1 MLILIIN
8 EVFKEKGVKTMA
20 FCKNCGNNIPDGA
33 TFCSHCGTPV
43 YDTTSQA
50 QTQQHQYGTQHNNFL
65 NSDDVTAEFDPMD
78 IKENKVM
85 AVLAYIGLL
94 VLVPIFAAKDSKYA
108 RFHATQGL
116 NITVLSVAQAIIYY
130 ILATIISIVF
140 RGSIIFGV
148 GGVLLTILGFIN
160 TILSIAFIVL
170 AIYGIVNAVQ
180 GKCKKLPIIGKFDI
194 LGFINT
200 ILSIAFIVLAI
211 YGIVNAVQGKCKK
224 LPIIGKFDIL
234 GKFVK

>member
-1 MLILIIN
+1 
-8 EVFKEKGVKTMA
+8 MA

-116 NITVLSVAQAIIYY
+116 NLSLIHI
-130 ILATIISIVF
+130 
-140 RGSIIFGV
+140 
-148 GGVLLTILGFIN
+148 
-160 TILSIAFIVL
+160 
-170 AIYGIVNAVQ
+170 
-180 GKCKKLPIIGKFDI
+180 
-194 LGFINT
+194 
-200 ILSIAFIVLAI
+200 
-211 YGIVNAVQGKCKK
+211 
-224 LPIIGKFDIL
+224 
-234 GKFVK
+234 

>member
-1 MLILIIN
+1 
-8 EVFKEKGVKTMA
+8 MA

-33 TFCSHCGTPV
+33 TFCSHCGTPTN
-43 YDTTSQA
+43 DTTSQA
-50 QTQQHQYGTQHNNFL
+50 QTQQHQYGTQQNNFM

-78 IKENKVM
+78 IKDNKVM

-116 NITVLSVAQAIIYY
+116 NVTIFSVAQGIIYY
-130 ILATIISIVF
+130 ILTTIVSIVF
-140 RGSIIFGV
+140 GNSFTFGL
-148 GGVLLTILGFIN
+148 GTALLGILGIIN
-160 TILSIAFIVL
+160 AILSIAFLVL
-170 AIYGIVNAVQ
+170 E
-180 GKCKKLPIIGKFDI
+180 
-194 LGFINT
+194 
-200 ILSIAFIVLAI
+200 I

-234 GKFVK
+234 GKMMK

>member
-1 MLILIIN
+1 
-8 EVFKEKGVKTMA
+8 MA
-20 FCKNCGNNIPDGA
+20 FCKNCGNSIPDGA

-50 QTQQHQYGTQHNNFL
+50 QTQQHQYGTQHNNIL

-94 VLVPIFAAKDSKYA
+94 VLVPIFAAKNSKYA
-108 RFHATQGL
+108 RFHASQGL
-116 NITVLSVAQAIIYY
+116 NITIIYFAQLIIYY
-130 ILATIISIVF
+130 VLSIIIRMIFFGTGIFGIGGIFIAFLNIINTIIS
-140 RGSIIFGV
+140 
-148 GGVLLTILGFIN
+148 LILC
-160 TILSIAFIVL
+160 AF
-170 AIYGIVNAVQ
+170 
-180 GKCKKLPIIGKFDI
+180 
-194 LGFINT
+194 
-200 ILSIAFIVLAI
+200 AI

-234 GKFVK
+234 GKFMK

>member
-1 MLILIIN
+1 
-8 EVFKEKGVKTMA
+8 MA

-130 ILATIISIVF
+130 ILATIISI
-140 RGSIIFGV
+140 IFPWKYY
-148 GGVLLTILGFIN
+148 FWSRRSFAYN
-160 TILSIAFIVL
+160 TRF
-170 AIYGIVNAVQ
+170 YKHNFVNCFYCSCNLRY
-180 GKCKKLPIIGKFDI
+180 CKRSTG
-194 LGFINT
+194 
-200 ILSIAFIVLAI
+200 
-211 YGIVNAVQGKCKK
+211 
-224 LPIIGKFDIL
+224 
-234 GKFVK
+234 

>member
-20 FCKNCGNNIPDGA
+20 FCKNCGNSIPDGA

-50 QTQQHQYGTQHNNFL
+50 QTQQHQYGTQQNNFL

-130 ILATIISIVF
+130 ILATIISIIF

-170 AIYGIVNAVQ
+170 AIYGIVNAVH
-180 GKCKKLPIIGKFDI
+180 
-194 LGFINT
+194 
-200 ILSIAFIVLAI
+200 
-211 YGIVNAVQGKCKK
+211 GKCKK